1 MTCGS
6 YFVSDPQDYFEDIIK
21 YESVTENSPMRIHI
35 NRTGNI
41 KIELHLKLNLD
52 ITLNFSN
59 LKQWNYMEALKTR

>member
-41 KIELHLKLNLD
+41 KIELYLKLNLD

-59 LKQWNYMEALKTR
+59 LKQRNYMEALKTR

>member
-59 LKQWNYMEALKTR
+59 LKQ

>member
-35 NRTGNI
+35 NRKGNI
-41 KIELHLKLNLD
+41 KIEFHLKLNLD

-59 LKQWNYMEALKTR
+59 LKQ

>member
-6 YFVSDPQDYFEDIIK
+6 YFVSDPQDYFEYIIK
-21 YESVTENSPMRIHI
+21 YESVTDNSRVRIYI
-35 NRTGNI
+35 NRTENI

-59 LKQWNYMEALKTR
+59 LKQ